1 VKRLQQVV
9 DASGR
14 YLAILD
20 SAGVVHV
27 IDTQTW
33 QRIGQVKAIATVL
46 NTELSKSRL
55 VVNATSGTVFLND
68 TQAKTI
74 IELDLKNLKIKQT
87 IQLNDVP
94 NSFTWL
100 GVANAL

>member
-1 VKRLQQVV
+1 
-9 DASGR
+9 
-14 YLAILD
+14 
-20 SAGVVHV
+20 
-27 IDTQTW
+27 
-33 QRIGQVKAIATVL
+33 
-46 NTELSKSRL
+46 
-55 VVNATSGTVFLND
+55 VNATSGTVFLND

>member
-1 VKRLQQVV
+1 MKRLQQVV

-33 QRIGQVKAIATVL
+33 QRIGQVKAINGA
-46 NTELSKSRL
+46 EHR
-55 VVNATSGTVFLND
+55 AF
-68 TQAKTI
+68 
-74 IELDLKNLKIKQT
+74 
-87 IQLNDVP
+87 
-94 NSFTWL
+94 
-100 GVANAL
+100 